1 MTMRVV
7 RALAHGVLIVTW
19 AASLP
24 AQAQTPVT
32 GHYPPGQ
39 SGIRGAS
46 TPGPGWVFTNFNRL
60 FTNLEVTNRE
70 GRPVE
75 DLDELRYGNISMITW
90 TTPVRVF
97 GMTYG
102 ALAGIPFATGN
113 LRPSAGDTAS
123 SGFGLGDVL
132 VTPVSLYG
140 RTESVD
146 YQVQFTVWTAS
157 GRYSP
162 GATDNR
168 GTGFPALV
176 YSVGGV
182 YYPGARREAWSLSAV
197 ARIEQNFEQ
206 RGSAVVPGDDVVV
219 DWGVGRVLRIGR
231 VPVDAGVSG
240 FGTWQLTSQQGGT
253 TAPDTGRY
261 RFLGLGPEASLPLT
275 GGLTLRVRAQWE
287 FAAHNV
293 VKGNNLWILVSQ
305 RW

>member
-1 MTMRVV
+1 MMTRVV
-7 RALAHGVLIVTW
+7 RALACGLAIVVC
-19 AASLP
+19 ASP
-24 AQAQTPVT
+24 TFAQAQTPVT

-60 FTNLEVTNRE
+60 FTNLELTDSE
-70 GRPVE
+70 GQPVQ

-90 TTPVRVF
+90 TTRVRVF

-113 LRPSAGDTAS
+113 LRPSAEDTTS

-132 VTPVSLYG
+132 ITPVSLYG
-140 RTESVD
+140 RTDTVD

-162 GATDNR
+162 GGPDNR

-182 YYPGARREAWSLSAV
+182 YYPGRDREAWSLSAV

-206 RGSAVVPGDDVVV
+206 RGSGVVPGDDVVV
-219 DWGVGRVLRIGR
+219 DWGIGRVVRIGR

-240 FGTWQLTSQQGGT
+240 FGAWQLTSQQGGT
-253 TAPDTGRY
+253 TAPDIGRY
-261 RFLGLGPEASLPLT
+261 RFLGIGPEASLPLT
-275 GGLTLRVRAQWE
+275 GSLTLRVRAHWE
-287 FAAHNV
+287 FGARNV
-293 VKGNNLWILVSQ
+293 VEGNNLWILISQ